1 MSDLNQKQ
9 ILIVGATGAFG
20 AEFARQLTGAGASI
34 LGTASS
40 AESSAR
46 LAPNLAGRF
55 LLDLNSEES
64 IAALATYLLETNT
77 KIDGVILASGLVA
90 FGNIVETPA
99 WVSSKLHQVNA
110 VGQISLISKILPALQ
125 ESAASENE
133 PFVVSLSGVIAEMP
147 MAGLSSYSASKT
159 ALKGFADAA
168 SKELRKAGI
177 RWVDARPGHT
187 ESGLATRAIFGQAPN
202 FGAGKSVPEVIS
214 RIVAAIK
221 EDEKDLPSSAF

>member
-9 ILIVGATGAFG
+9 ILIVGATGDFG
-20 AEFARQLTGAGASI
+20 KEFARQLTSAGAAI

-64 IAALATYLLETNT
+64 IAALATYLLETQT

-90 FGNIVETPA
+90 FGTISDTPA

-125 ESAASENE
+125 ESGASGNE
-133 PFVVSLSGVIAEMP
+133 PFVVSISGVIAEMP
-147 MAGLSSYSASKT
+147 MAGLSSYSSSKT
-159 ALKGFADAA
+159 AIKGFAEAA
-168 SKELRKAGI
+168 SKELRKSGI

-202 FGAGKSVPEVIS
+202 FGAGKTVPEVVT
-214 RIVAAIK
+214 RIVTAIK
-221 EDEKDLPSSAF
+221 EDEKDLPSTAF